1 MKKILLS
8 MCIVLCLPI
17 MCVAKERLVLIGD
30 ASLAPHSIAN
40 PDVRGWGEKLS
51 ALFTGKVEVVNF
63 AQAGESTHTLIDSR
77 LKKIIDQCHP
87 GDFVVL
93 QLGQNDLR
101 DEYGKMY
108 YPAADMAKHLVE
120 VVAQLQK
127 RRVKVIL
134 CTPVV
139 QPYYKDGQVIER
151 MGVYADVIRRV
162 AKAKETYLIDMEQ
175 LTMDWISTIGEQN
188 ASLFFKNISADTQRR
203 EYLLTEAGATEVSRM
218 FVEEV
223 LAQKIKKL
231 KKHVMLSI
239 EQK

>member
-1 MKKILLS
+1 M
-8 MCIVLCLPI
+8 
-17 MCVAKERLVLIGD
+17 AKERLVLIGD

-51 ALFTGKVEVVNF
+51 ALFTDKVEVLNF
-63 AQAGESTHTLIDSR
+63 AQAGESTHTLVDGR
-77 LKKIIDQCHP
+77 LKKIINQCHS

-108 YPAADMAKHLVE
+108 YPAADMATQLADI
-120 VVAQLQK
+120 VAQLQK
-127 RRVKVIL
+127 KRVKVIL

-139 QPYYKDGQVIER
+139 QPYYMEGQVIER

-162 AKAKETYLIDMEQ
+162 AKAKQTYLIDMEQ

-203 EYLLTEAGATEVSRM
+203 EYLLTEAGATEVSRL

-223 LAQKIKKL
+223 LEQKIKKL
-231 KKHVMLSI
+231 KKHVVLSI
-239 EQK
+239 EQQ

>member
-1 MKKILLS
+1 MKKILLT
-8 MCIVLCLPI
+8 MCIALCLPV
-17 MCVAKERLVLIGD
+17 MCMAKERLVLIGD

-51 ALFTGKVEVVNF
+51 ALFTDKVEVLNF
-63 AQAGESTHTLIDSR
+63 AQAGESTHTLVDGR
-77 LKKIIDQCHP
+77 LKKILDQCRA

-108 YPAADMAKHLVE
+108 YPAADMATQLAEMVE
-120 VVAQLQK
+120 VLQK

-139 QPYYKDGQVIER
+139 QPYYMDGQVIER

-162 AKAKETYLIDMEQ
+162 AKAKQTYLIDMEQ

-188 ASLFFKNISADTQRR
+188 ASLFFKNISTDTQRR
-203 EYLLTEAGATEVSRM
+203 EYLLTEAGATEVSRL

-223 LAQKIKKL
+223 LEQKIKKL
-231 KKHVMLSI
+231 KKHVVLSI
-239 EQK
+239 EQQ

>member
-1 MKKILLS
+1 MKKILLT
-8 MCIVLCLPI
+8 MCIALCLPM
-17 MCVAKERLVLIGD
+17 MCMAKERLVLIGD

-51 ALFTGKVEVVNF
+51 ALFTDKVEVLNF
-63 AQAGESTHTLIDSR
+63 AQAGESTHTLVDGR
-77 LKKIIDQCHP
+77 LKKILDQCRA

-108 YPAADMAKHLVE
+108 YPAADMATQLADI
-120 VVAQLQK
+120 VAQLQK
-127 RRVKVIL
+127 KRVKVIL

-139 QPYYKDGQVIER
+139 QPYYMEGQVIER

-203 EYLLTEAGATEVSRM
+203 EYLLTEAGATEVSRL

-223 LAQKIKKL
+223 LEQKIKKL
-231 KKHVMLSI
+231 KKHVVLFI

>member
-1 MKKILLS
+1 MKKILLT
-8 MCIVLCLPI
+8 MCIALCLPV
-17 MCVAKERLVLIGD
+17 MCMAKERLVLIGD

-51 ALFTGKVEVVNF
+51 ALFTDKVEVLNF
-63 AQAGESTHTLIDSR
+63 AQAGESTHTLVDGR
-77 LKKIIDQCHP
+77 LKKIINQCHS

-108 YPAADMAKHLVE
+108 YPAADMATQLADI
-120 VVAQLQK
+120 VAQLQK
-127 RRVKVIL
+127 KRVKVIL

-139 QPYYKDGQVIER
+139 QPYYMEGQVIER

-162 AKAKETYLIDMEQ
+162 AKAKQTYLIDMEQ

-188 ASLFFKNISADTQRR
+188 ASLFFKNISTDTQRR
-203 EYLLTEAGATEVSRM
+203 EYLLTEAGATEVSRL

-223 LAQKIKKL
+223 LEQKIKKL
-231 KKHVMLSI
+231 KKHVVLSI
-239 EQK
+239 EQQ